1 MLPINECILGNNT
14 IFVQSDERNIT
25 FLNHNGLNAL
35 ATQDKLFCYYTVKN
49 LQNIILKSTQVGI
62 AGEKERSM
70 FFNYLRSKI
79 YEKRKLLCRRLH
91 TLHVW

>member
-14 IFVQSDERNIT
+14 IFVQSDERNIP

-49 LQNIILKSTQVGI
+49 LQNIITKSTQVSI
-62 AGEKERSM
+62 AGEKESSM

-79 YEKRKLLCRRLH
+79 YEKKEAIM
-91 TLHVW
+91 